1 MRSRSLRGL
10 IAVLIGAGLLAL
22 VAVATTDASTSYL
35 ARFGSGHGAARLS
48 VGGPNSV
55 YVNASSLASGSWTET
70 LDRGACPRPSTKIA
84 TLPTLIVGR
93 SGAVART
100 NTLTSA
106 QASLARAGVI
116 RLARGATVLCGS
128 FASPAVAKPSPTP
141 SPTPAPTD
149 PSAGTVLL
157 DVSGTGTST
166 TAVIAVPA
174 NWEIDYVYDCSG
186 AGMPG
191 PFSITVNRG
200 TGVSDTPVS
209 EVGLSGGDAVLERDR
224 RGSVSLQI
232 TSSCSWEVIVIAD

>member
-1 MRSRSLRGL
+1 MRSRSLRQL
-10 IAVLIGAGLLAL
+10 TVLLIGVSLLAL
-22 VAVATTDASTSYL
+22 VAVATTDASTSYV

-70 LDRGACPRPSTKIA
+70 LYRGSCTRRSTKIA
-84 TLPTLIVGR
+84 TLPVLIVGR

-100 NTLTSA
+100 NTLTSS
-106 QASLARAGVI
+106 QANLARTGVI
-116 RLARGATVLCGS
+116 RLARGTALLCGG
-128 FASPAVAKPSPTP
+128 FASPIVARPSPTP

-174 NWEIDYVYDCSG
+174 NWEIDYVYDCTASAI
-186 AGMPG
+186 AGS
-191 PFSITVNRG
+191 FSITVNRG

-209 EVGLSGGDAVLERDR
+209 TAGTSGGDAVLQRDR